1 MLPGP
6 DEDFDPADYDLG
18 EIEPEPERDSYGAGI
33 GEWAGPPRPPH
44 EPAEE
49 IRPDPAPAPIGKAK
63 GTKARKPGPKVTTAI
78 RADITAKIRFMAVPA
93 AKVWEIRDPL
103 CGGVAVQQEP
113 AISAAVA
120 TIVLDSPDLMA
131 FFTGPMGGF
140 MKYLELGAAVLPVLQ
155 VAFAHHVAHSIGET
169 GQPARPPVDERQY
182 AA

>member
-6 DEDFDPADYDLG
+6 DEDFEPGDYDLG
-18 EIEPEPERDSYGAGI
+18 EIELDPEPEP
-33 GEWAGPPRPPH
+33 GPPPG
-44 EPAEE
+44 PADLGE

-63 GTKARKPGPKVTTAI
+63 GTKARKTGPKVTAAV
-78 RADITAKIRFMAVPA
+78 RQDIYAKLRFVLVPTAKL
-93 AKVWEIRDPL
+93 WEIRDPL
-103 CGGVAVQQEP
+103 CGGVAVAQEP

-120 TIVLDSPDLMA
+120 TIVLDSPDLVA

-155 VAFAHHVAHSIGET
+155 VAFAHHVAHSIGEI